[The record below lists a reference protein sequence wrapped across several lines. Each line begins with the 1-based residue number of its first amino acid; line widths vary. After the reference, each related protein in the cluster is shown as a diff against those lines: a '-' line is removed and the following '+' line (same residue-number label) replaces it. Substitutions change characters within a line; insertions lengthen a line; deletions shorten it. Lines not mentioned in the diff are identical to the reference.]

1 MVPLGSWILHEACRA
16 AAGWREASSRR
27 DPLCLAVNISARQM
41 RDPGLVDDVRSA
53 LDAAGLPAAA
63 LKLELTESA
72 LISDTD
78 AVLARMTELKRLGVA
93 LSIDDF
99 GTGYSSLGYL
109 RRFPVDELK
118 IDKSFVDDLLVAGGR
133 ATLAEVVVALGES
146 LHMRTVAEGVETGE
160 QARML
165 GVMGC
170 GQAQGFYFHRPMPAE
185 DVPAVLGLDRARV
198 P

>member
-1 MVPLGSWILHEACRA
+1 
-16 AAGWREASSRR
+16 
-27 DPLCLAVNISARQM
+27 M